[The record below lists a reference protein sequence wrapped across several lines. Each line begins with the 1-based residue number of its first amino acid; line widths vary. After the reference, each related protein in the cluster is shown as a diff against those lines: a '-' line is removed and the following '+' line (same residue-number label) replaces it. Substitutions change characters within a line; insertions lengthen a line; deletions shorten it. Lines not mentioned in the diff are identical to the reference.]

1 MVEFMPI
8 SLTGR
13 SSATNSISMSTAKLT
28 ILTRLETCFGKAI
41 DQFGVEVEET
51 CKVAVSTFITTDEFF
66 AKTEAGHKPALLE
79 PKYGAEREPGKDDL
93 DSGDC
98 NHLFSKTGADG
109 FSRPLRAQLSLCWT
123 HGNVLIACSGC
134 NFSVGPL
141 RYVSRRSEH
150 VLL

>member
-1 MVEFMPI
+1 
-8 SLTGR
+8 
-13 SSATNSISMSTAKLT
+13 
-28 ILTRLETCFGKAI
+28 
-41 DQFGVEVEET
+41 
-51 CKVAVSTFITTDEFF
+51 
-66 AKTEAGHKPALLE
+66 
-79 PKYGAEREPGKDDL
+79 L